1 MMKSLLKA
9 YSKILLQ
16 TIIRIMII
24 KNLEIFAWIMTYQA
38 LRVNIHIK
46 NFLDW
51 LNEIERFFEYMEIPG
66 EKKKG
71 LVAYKLTEGTL
82 VGN

>member
-1 MMKSLLKA
+1 
-9 YSKILLQ
+9 
-16 TIIRIMII
+16 
-24 KNLEIFAWIMTYQA
+24 MTYQA
-38 LRVNIHIK
+38 LRVNSHIK
-46 NFLDW
+46 KFLDW

-66 EKKKG
+66 EKKMG

>member
-1 MMKSLLKA
+1 
-9 YSKILLQ
+9 
-16 TIIRIMII
+16 
-24 KNLEIFAWIMTYQA
+24 MTYQA

-66 EKKKG
+66 EKKMG